1 MAHDMRQVAAERWI
15 GASGGAC
22 EVATVVL
29 DRPSIK
35 PLTRISAGKPAVFGR
50 RSSRKSRSSSLEP
63 KVSVNYT
70 ARLEQIETLMQQYR
84 LHSVAAIFAD
94 FSYAQKQDIETV
106 LWSTHTMFN
115 NTYRK
120 VLSRIGD
127 RSQVV
132 QKRKVDKLYRDF
144 LKYSQL
150 FYKGYV
156 QRLAGSYD
164 IPELKQ
170 AAYGLEVEPQGAV
183 QTSGDLPPAMR
194 TALVNA
200 CYMTLVR
207 LGDLARYR
215 CQHAEKATKGSFD
228 TALTYYGLASML
240 DPDDGTC
247 HHQMAVLHQIQ
258 GQQLEIIYRFHRS
271 ISIAKPYALGPGN
284 LQKAF
289 DRHQN
294 QSNSRRGAAKD
305 PAEAIVSWFV
315 KLHAHYAKGKKFSVQ
330 RELEDEVLHQ
340 LEMSLKGD
348 GSEDVVL
355 KMILINI
362 AAYDIAKE
370 NLNDPDKW
378 SMEGSQTCQY
388 ILNFNLRTIQV
399 LVRQLLTALQNDTG
413 ITLASNQ
420 DGVSE
425 CTVEFSASLSKLIS
439 LCRICVAWLYV
450 TRSDL
455 NAYQDHLDQ
464 KAREDVHR
472 LVAEV
477 LTRLLPHALVNCLV
491 AQSKY
496 LLPEDTEIIG
506 LRPLADEQLPLFID
520 DKITGLSGSTHCRK
534 ALKPRKEVTRPHF
547 RPHTETLWRIRDILL
562 CGIYLAAS
570 HESPLMMTGGPNGT
584 RTWVYPDDPA
594 KGLGNAQDPRGQSFR
609 PLGETDLSNLFEDLT
624 MASAQHTD
632 NAPAAPTAQGS
643 LEDLLSPPALPTNS
657 PARKGVLNSKPNGT
671 AALAT
676 PRKAQAK
683 AAARQSEA
691 EELDM
696 DQMVNDMV
704 DDLTGNGDENDDSLL
719 QPSSGLGDTSYGMN
733 SSTANDIFGQ
743 LGLGP
748 SHSLS
753 PDHGPNHRAAPSVS
767 PNGASLTNSIPI
779 PSHPWGYSL
788 SASTTAPDSSL
799 HSMGNG
805 RDVPRTITSPT
816 HALGGSVGAF
826 EQMISPTYGSYG
838 RAEGLG
844 TANPTSAFASGV
856 GSLPGNRRISPTAY
870 GQMEVG
876 SIGAST
882 GTASPDFANAQRNL
896 ARDRL
901 ASDLFA
907 QYGVSSA
914 KNRPSPGLSPASAS
928 GIFRS
933 GPSPLPA
940 VRRTESMSPG
950 TAENINLL
958 EALKSGHARDKA
970 NEQLLAQLGGFQ
982 NGGGRQHQPRRSGPT
997 DMNNH
1002 GGQRQPGYASPLA
1015 GGFPNQFTPSPR
1027 AIGSPHHRSQGSMG
1041 SFEGQLSSLNYGEN
1055 SVGRVG
1061 SPWTFSHPS
1070 QIWTGT
1076 PATGAQPAQVG
1087 MVESNG
1093 NYYNGSTAFG
1103 RSGEGNNRE
1112 DPTHFRNKIKHF
1124 GGAEKASAYDR
1135 AILESALAD
1144 THNKPPRK

>member
-1 MAHDMRQVAAERWI
+1 MAHDMRKVAAARWME
-15 GASGGAC
+15 ASSFR
-22 EVATVVL
+22 EKIQQKIEEL
-29 DRPSIK
+29 QSI
-35 PLTRISAGKPAVFGR
+35 
-50 RSSRKSRSSSLEP
+50 EP

-84 LHSVAAIFAD
+84 LACVTAIFAD
-94 FSYAQKQDIETV
+94 FAFSQKQDIETV

-115 NTYRK
+115 NTYRR

-164 IPELKQ
+164 IPELRQ
-170 AAYGLEVEPQGAV
+170 AAHGLEVEPQGV
-183 QTSGDLPPAMR
+183 QIPGALPAAMR
-194 TALVNA
+194 AALVNA

-271 ISIAKPYALGPGN
+271 ISIDKPYELGPGN

-294 QSNSRRGAAKD
+294 QSNSRRGPAKD

-330 RELEDEVLHQ
+330 KELEDEVLHQ
-340 LEMSLKGD
+340 LEMSVKGE
-348 GSEDVVL
+348 GNEDVVL

-370 NLNDPDKW
+370 NLKNPDKW

-388 ILNFNLRTIQV
+388 ILNFNLHTILV
-399 LVRQLLTALQNDTG
+399 LVRQLLTALQTDSG

-420 DGVSE
+420 EDGSAE
-425 CTVEFSASLSKLIS
+425 CTVEFSSSLSKLIS
-439 LCRICVAWLYV
+439 LCRVSITWLYV

-455 NAYQDHLDQ
+455 KEYQDHLDQ
-464 KAREDVHR
+464 KAREDIHR
-472 LVAEV
+472 LLAEV
-477 LTRLLPHALVNCLV
+477 LTRLLPHALVNNNA
-491 AQSKY
+491 AQSTY

-506 LRPLADEQLPLFID
+506 LRPLTDEQLPLFIH
-520 DKITGLSGSTHCRK
+520 DKITGVAGSTHCRK

-547 RPHTETLWRIRDILL
+547 KPRTETLWRIRDILL

-570 HESPLMMTGGPNGT
+570 HESPLIMTGGPDGS
-584 RTWVYPDDPA
+584 RTWVYPDGPA
-594 KGLGNAQDPRGQSFR
+594 KDLGSAQDQRAQSMR

-624 MASAQHTD
+624 MTSGQQTD
-632 NAPAAPTAQGS
+632 SVPVATAQGS
-643 LEDLLSPPALPTNS
+643 LEDLLSPAVLAANS
-657 PARKGVLNSKPNGT
+657 PMRKGVLSSKPNGT
-671 AALAT
+671 PARAT
-676 PRKAQAK
+676 PKRTQAK
-683 AAARQSEA
+683 AAARHSEA

-719 QPSSGLGDTSYGMN
+719 QPSSALADTSYGMN
-733 SSTANDIFGQ
+733 SSTANEIFGQ

-753 PDHGPNHRAAPSVS
+753 PENGPNSRAAQSVS
-767 PNGASLTNSIPI
+767 PTGALTNSI

-805 RDVPRTITSPT
+805 RDIPRTITSPNP
-816 HALGGSVGAF
+816 ALGGSVGAF
-826 EQMISPTYGSYG
+826 EHMISPTYGSYRG
-838 RAEGLG
+838 AESLG
-844 TANPTSAFASGV
+844 PAHPTTSGFASGL
-856 GSLPGNRRISPTAY
+856 GSISGNSRISPTAY

-876 SIGAST
+876 SVGAST

-907 QYGVSSA
+907 QYGASA
-914 KNRPSPGLSPASAS
+914 AQKSPAMNPSVP

-933 GPSPLPA
+933 GHSPLPG
-940 VRRTESMSPG
+940 VRRTDSMSPSM
-950 TAENINLL
+950 ADNRSLL

-970 NEQLLAQLGGFQ
+970 SSNDQLLAQLGGLQ
-982 NGGGRQHQPRRSGPT
+982 AGVGRPQQPRRSGPI

-1002 GGQRQPGYASPLA
+1002 NGQRQPGYASPLA
-1015 GGFPNQFTPSPR
+1015 GGYSNQFPLSPN
-1027 AIGSPHHRSQGSMG
+1027 AVGSPHQRSQGSLG

-1055 SVGRVG
+1055 SVARTG

-1076 PATGAQPAQVG
+1076 PATAAQPAQVG
-1087 MVESNG
+1087 MVECNG
-1093 NYYNGSTAFG
+1093 NYYNSSTAFG

-1112 DPTHFRNKIKHF
+1112 DPTHFRNKIKQF

-1135 AILESALAD
+1135 AILESALTD

>member
-1 MAHDMRQVAAERWI
+1 MAHDMRKVAAARWME
-15 GASGGAC
+15 ASSFR
-22 EVATVVL
+22 EKIQQKIEEL
-29 DRPSIK
+29 QSI
-35 PLTRISAGKPAVFGR
+35 
-50 RSSRKSRSSSLEP
+50 EP

-70 ARLEQIETLMQQYR
+70 ARLEQIETLMQQYGYAPLPLMYLLSLTILRYR
-84 LHSVAAIFAD
+84 LSCVTAIFAD
-94 FSYAQKQDIETV
+94 FAFAQKQDIETV

-115 NTYRK
+115 NTYRR

-144 LKYSQL
+144 LKFSQL

-164 IPELKQ
+164 IPELRQ
-170 AAYGLEVEPQGAV
+170 AAHGLEVEPQGV
-183 QTSGDLPPAMR
+183 QIPGALPAAMR
-194 TALVNA
+194 AQLVNA

-215 CQHAEKATKGSFD
+215 CQHTEKATKGSFD

-271 ISIAKPYALGPGN
+271 ISIAKPYELGPGN

-294 QSNSRRGAAKD
+294 QSNSRRSGAAKD

-330 RELEDEVLHQ
+330 KELEDEVLHQ
-340 LEMSLKGD
+340 LGSSVKGE
-348 GSEDVVL
+348 GNEDVVL
-355 KMILINI
+355 KIILINI

-370 NLNDPDKW
+370 NLKNPDKW

-388 ILNFNLRTIQV
+388 ILNFNLRTILV
-399 LVRQLLTALQNDTG
+399 LIRQLLTALQGDSG

-420 DGVSE
+420 EDGGAE

-439 LCRICVAWLYV
+439 NCRVCIAWLYV

-464 KAREDVHR
+464 KARQDVHR
-472 LVAEV
+472 LLAEV
-477 LTRLLPHALVNCLV
+477 LTRLLPPALVNSNA

-506 LRPLADEQLPLFID
+506 LRPLTAEQLPLFIHD
-520 DKITGLSGSTHCRK
+520 TVTAVAGSPYYRK

-547 RPHTETLWRIRDILL
+547 RPRTETLWRIRDILL

-570 HESPLMMTGGPNGT
+570 HESPLIMTGGTDGT

-594 KGLGNAQDPRGQSFR
+594 KDLGNAQDQRAQSIR

-624 MASAQHTD
+624 MTSGQHTD
-632 NAPAAPTAQGS
+632 SVPAATAQGS
-643 LEDLLSPPALPTNS
+643 PEAPLGSAVLAADSPMRKGLLS
-657 PARKGVLNSKPNGT
+657 SKPNGT
-671 AALAT
+671 ATRVT
-676 PRKAQAK
+676 PKRTQAK
-683 AAARQSEA
+683 AAARQSET

-719 QPSSGLGDTSYGMN
+719 QTSSALADTSYSMN

-753 PDHGPNHRAAPSVS
+753 PDHGLNQRAAQSVS
-767 PNGASLTNSIPI
+767 PTGAPLANAI

-816 HALGGSVGAF
+816 PALGGSVGAF
-826 EQMISPTYGSYG
+826 EQMISPTYGSYA
-838 RAEGLG
+838 RAETFGPVQPTTSGFVSGLG
-844 TANPTSAFASGV
+844 PPSGN
-856 GSLPGNRRISPTAY
+856 SRISPTAY

-876 SIGAST
+876 SVGAST

-907 QYGVSSA
+907 QYGASAA
-914 KNRPSPGLSPASAS
+914 KNRQSPAMNPSVP

-933 GPSPLPA
+933 GHSPLPG
-940 VRRTESMSPG
+940 VHRTGSMSPSM
-950 TAENINLL
+950 ADKRNLL
-958 EALKSGHARDKA
+958 DALKAGNVRDNA
-970 NEQLLAQLGGFQ
+970 SNEQLLAQLGGLQ
-982 NGGGRQHQPRRSGPT
+982 SGVGRPHQSRRSGPL

-1002 GGQRQPGYASPLA
+1002 GAQCQPGYTSPLA
-1015 GGFPNQFTPSPR
+1015 GGYSNQFTPSHS
-1027 AIGSPHHRSQGSMG
+1027 AIGSPQHQSQGSLG

-1055 SVGRVG
+1055 SIGRIG

-1076 PATGAQPAQVG
+1076 PAAAVAQPAQVG
-1087 MVESNG
+1087 MVECNG
-1093 NYYNGSTAFG
+1093 NFYNSSTAFG
-1103 RSGEGNNRE
+1103 RSGEGE
-1112 DPTHFRNKIKHF
+1112 HPTHFRNKIKQF

>member
-1 MAHDMRQVAAERWI
+1 
-15 GASGGAC
+15 
-22 EVATVVL
+22 
-29 DRPSIK
+29 
-35 PLTRISAGKPAVFGR
+35 
-50 RSSRKSRSSSLEP
+50 
-63 KVSVNYT
+63 
-70 ARLEQIETLMQQYR
+70 
-84 LHSVAAIFAD
+84 
-94 FSYAQKQDIETV
+94 
-106 LWSTHTMFN
+106 
-115 NTYRK
+115 
-120 VLSRIGD
+120 
-127 RSQVV
+127 
-132 QKRKVDKLYRDF
+132 
-144 LKYSQL
+144 
-150 FYKGYV
+150 
-156 QRLAGSYD
+156 
-164 IPELKQ
+164 
-170 AAYGLEVEPQGAV
+170 
-183 QTSGDLPPAMR
+183 
-194 TALVNA
+194 
-200 CYMTLVR
+200 
-207 LGDLARYR
+207 
-215 CQHAEKATKGSFD
+215 
-228 TALTYYGLASML
+228 
-240 DPDDGTC
+240 
-247 HHQMAVLHQIQ
+247 
-258 GQQLEIIYRFHRS
+258 
-271 ISIAKPYALGPGN
+271 
-284 LQKAF
+284 
-289 DRHQN
+289 
-294 QSNSRRGAAKD
+294 
-305 PAEAIVSWFV
+305 
-315 KLHAHYAKGKKFSVQ
+315 
-330 RELEDEVLHQ
+330 
-340 LEMSLKGD
+340 
-348 GSEDVVL
+348 
-355 KMILINI
+355 
-362 AAYDIAKE
+362 
-370 NLNDPDKW
+370 
-378 SMEGSQTCQY
+378 MEGSQTCQY

-420 DGVSE
+420 DGSAE
-425 CTVEFSASLSKLIS
+425 CTVEFSASLSKLTS
-439 LCRICVAWLYV
+439 LCRICLAWLYV

-472 LVAEV
+472 LLAEV

-520 DKITGLSGSTHCRK
+520 DKITGNTGSTYCRK
-534 ALKPRKEVTRPHF
+534 ALKPQKEATRPHF

-570 HESPLMMTGGPNGT
+570 HESPLIMTGGPNGT
-584 RTWVYPDDPA
+584 RVWVYPDDPA
-594 KGLGNAQDPRGQSFR
+594 KGLGDAQDQRGQSIR
-609 PLGETDLSNLFEDLT
+609 PLGETELSTLFEDLT

-632 NAPAAPTAQGS
+632 NAPAATTAQGS
-643 LEDLLSPPALPTNS
+643 LEDLLSPPALPANT
-657 PARKGVLNSKPNGT
+657 PVGKGVLTSKPNGV
-671 AALAT
+671 AAKAT
-676 PRKAQAK
+676 PKKAQAK
-683 AAARQSEA
+683 ASARQSEV

-719 QPSSGLGDTSYGMN
+719 QPSSALADNTSYGMN

-753 PDHGPNHRAAPSVS
+753 PDHGPNPRAAPSVS
-767 PNGASLTNSIPI
+767 PTGASLTNSIPI

-788 SASTTAPDSSL
+788 SASTAAPDSSL
-799 HSMGNG
+799 HSLGNG

-816 HALGGSVGAF
+816 PALGGSVGGF

-844 TANPTSAFASGV
+844 AANPATSGFTSGL
-856 GSLPGNRRISPTAY
+856 GSLPGNIRISPTAY
-870 GQMEVG
+870 GHMEVG

-882 GTASPDFANAQRNL
+882 RTDSPDFANAQRNL

-940 VRRTESMSPG
+940 VRRTGSMSPG
-950 TAENINLL
+950 MAENMHLL
-958 EALKSGHARDKA
+958 EALKSGQARDKA
-970 NEQLLAQLGGFQ
+970 NEQLLAQLGGLPT
-982 NGGGRQHQPRRSGPT
+982 GVGRQQQPRRSGPI
-997 DMNNH
+997 DVNNH
-1002 GGQRQPGYASPLA
+1002 GGQRQPGYTSPLA
-1015 GGFPNQFTPSPR
+1015 GGYPNQFTPSPR

-1070 QIWTGT
+1070 QIWTDT
-1076 PATGAQPAQVG
+1076 PATVAQPAQLG

-1103 RSGEGNNRE
+1103 RSGEGNNRD
-1112 DPTHFRNKIKHF
+1112 DPTHFRNKVKQF
-1124 GGAEKASAYDR
+1124 GGVEKATAYDR

-1144 THNKPPRK
+1144 THNKPSRK